1 MIVEPSGP
9 AFCASC
15 CLFPRVSRAQARSG
29 AAAEGPAAG
38 LVLRLDPGG
47 ACARFARSILG
58 NRFGIGIATY
68 VAYASTLPLER
79 AHLRTKPHNR
89 EREHSETA
97 VTDRILGVTI
107 SINNWSRGEW

>member
-58 NRFGIGIATY
+58 NRFGIGIATSSLRQH
-68 VAYASTLPLER
+68 AAIGKSTFKNK
-79 AHLRTKPHNR
+79 ATQ
-89 EREHSETA
+89 
-97 VTDRILGVTI
+97 
-107 SINNWSRGEW
+107 SRKKALKDGSHR